1 MVSAT
6 QKNSEEWDEKLFVRQ
21 YPMVVWT
28 MAVEE
33 KVDVVDA
40 RQSWPEARPDL
51 EWGGGGS
58 PLLAILRPV

>member
-1 MVSAT
+1 
-6 QKNSEEWDEKLFVRQ
+6 
-21 YPMVVWT
+21 MVVWT

-51 EWGGGGS
+51 EWGGGGRVSS
-58 PLLAILRPV
+58 PRNLTPRVIREVGKHTHGADRPKV